1 MNKWGNW
8 LVVSMIF
15 LLVLSGCGS
24 ARDNSNSTPMANS
37 SGTSDF
43 ASDTGTSESTE
54 QEGTEQVN
62 FDSASANTTEALPSS
77 ESKGGNFVTSTGFSA
92 ADSIAGLNKKLI
104 YTANVTME
112 VKDYGKAQ
120 SDIRNLV
127 TLAGGYIVEFSEGFS
142 HNEKGGNFTI
152 KVPASGF
159 STFLDRLEKFDHED
173 MQRSIQ
179 GQDVSEEYVDL
190 ESRLKVKLA
199 MEERYLKFL
208 NEATKTTQ
216 IVEFVNELERIQTEI
231 EQIRGRMRFIDNSVS
246 FSTIEIRLY
255 QPDTIILT
263 EKPNASLFERAKEA
277 LSGSMNV
284 ISIFFQW
291 IVIVISAALPIL
303 LITGVAFGIV
313 WVLRRRKN
321 RGKSSNE

>member
-1 MNKWGNW
+1 M
-8 LVVSMIF
+8 
-15 LLVLSGCGS
+15 
-24 ARDNSNSTPMANS
+24 
-37 SGTSDF
+37 
-43 ASDTGTSESTE
+43 
-54 QEGTEQVN
+54 
-62 FDSASANTTEALPSS
+62 
-77 ESKGGNFVTSTGFSA
+77 
-92 ADSIAGLNKKLI
+92 
-104 YTANVTME
+104 
-112 VKDYGKAQ
+112 
-120 SDIRNLV
+120 
-127 TLAGGYIVEFSEGFS
+127 
-142 HNEKGGNFTI
+142 
-152 KVPASGF
+152 
-159 STFLDRLEKFDHED
+159 
-173 MQRSIQ
+173 
-179 GQDVSEEYVDL
+179 
-190 ESRLKVKLA
+190 
-199 MEERYLKFL
+199 KFL